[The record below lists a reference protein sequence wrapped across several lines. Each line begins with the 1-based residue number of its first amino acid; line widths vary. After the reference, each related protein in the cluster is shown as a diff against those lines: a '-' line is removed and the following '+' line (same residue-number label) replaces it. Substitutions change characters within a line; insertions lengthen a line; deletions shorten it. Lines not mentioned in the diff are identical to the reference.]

1 MQISCRWQQN
11 MEFIGANL
19 EHQVQMDAKKPF
31 GAGSSMSPKELV
43 VSGLCGCT
51 AMDVVGLMKKHKQTV
66 AEFEVLADV
75 AVTEKGHPVVFTG
88 IELTF
93 KLKGAIEP
101 AILLESIQLSQTKYC
116 GVSAMLAK
124 AVPISYRVELN
135 SEEIGTGKADFGA

>member
-1 MQISCRWQQN
+1 
-11 MEFIGANL
+11 MEFTGADS

-66 AEFEVLADV
+66 AEFEIIADV
-75 AVTEKGHPVVFTG
+75 AMTEKGHPIVFTG
-88 IELTF
+88 IELAF

-101 AILLESIQLSQTKYC
+101 SILLESIHLSQSKFC
-116 GVSAMLAK
+116 GVSAMLSK
-124 AVPISYRVELN
+124 AVSINYRVELN
-135 SEEIGTGKADFGA
+135 GEEIGTGKANFGS